1 MHRKRRIKLVVLVEE
16 MATGRR
22 ETEGEGGE
30 EEEEEE
36 EEKRGTGGADV
47 CLF

>member
-1 MHRKRRIKLVVLVEE
+1 MVVLVEE

-36 EEKRGTGGADV
+36 EEEKRGTGGADV